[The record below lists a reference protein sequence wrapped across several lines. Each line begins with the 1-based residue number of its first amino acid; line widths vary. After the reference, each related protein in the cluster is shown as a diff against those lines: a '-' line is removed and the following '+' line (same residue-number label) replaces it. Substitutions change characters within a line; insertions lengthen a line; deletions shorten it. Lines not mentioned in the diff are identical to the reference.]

1 MGVATRQ
8 SPQGRASQRRI
19 EQRLLVERRHVRE
32 QKMDRIEGLFIGRIA
47 PLGERTSAI
56 VKSAVASAEL
66 TPLGLRGDEQA
77 DQINHGGPERALL
90 QYCARHYADW
100 RRDLPTTGVPLA
112 APGFGENLSS
122 SAMDEDSVCI
132 GDIYRIGS
140 ARIQVSQ
147 PRSPCWKLNANF
159 GVPDLAQRVQNN
171 ARCGWLYRVIEPGR
185 LAVDDAIELIER
197 PHPGITVALLMR
209 SIYAAPLDR
218 DLLASIAALAELSPN
233 WRNKA
238 QRRVAGETVA
248 TGARL
253 HGEPQ

>member
-1 MGVATRQ
+1 
-8 SPQGRASQRRI
+8 
-19 EQRLLVERRHVRE
+19 
-32 QKMDRIEGLFIGRIA
+32 MDRIEGLFIGRIA

-56 VKSAVASAEL
+56 AKFAVATAEL
-66 TPLGLRGDEQA
+66 TPLGLQGDEQA

-100 RRDLPTTGVPLA
+100 RRELPATVAPLA

-132 GDIYRIGS
+132 GDAYRIGT

-147 PRSPCWKLNANF
+147 PRSPCWKLNARF
-159 GVPDLAQRVQNN
+159 GVPDLAHRVQDS
-171 ARCGWLYRVIEPGR
+171 ARCGWLYRVLEPGR
-185 LAVDDAIELIER
+185 LAIDDPIELIER
-197 PHPGITVALLMR
+197 PHPGITVALVMR
-209 SIYAAPLDR
+209 SVYADPLDR
-218 DLLASIAALAELSPN
+218 GLLASIAALAELSPN

-238 QRRVAGETVA
+238 QRRVAGETAA

-253 HGEPQ
+253 HGGPQ